1 VKEFAMAAK
10 KSTTKGT
17 APVANETANSNNI
30 SRLFNENVQLLAR
43 SSEVALK
50 AYVEIV
56 KTFTDQR
63 VSQASARLV
72 EQVAEGWKSAL
83 IETNRLLR
91 NAYSSLD
98 RQIKT
103 APATRAGNSRSS
115 TRPGRLRAR

>member
-1 VKEFAMAAK
+1 MAAK

-17 APVANETANSNNI
+17 APIANETANSNNI
-30 SRLFNENVQLLAR
+30 SRLFDENVQLLAR

-83 IETNRLLR
+83 IETNKLLR
-91 NAYSSLD
+91 SAYSTLD
-98 RQIKT
+98 RQLKP
-103 APATRAGNSRSS
+103 APATRGGNSR
-115 TRPGRLRAR
+115 RPRRSLSR